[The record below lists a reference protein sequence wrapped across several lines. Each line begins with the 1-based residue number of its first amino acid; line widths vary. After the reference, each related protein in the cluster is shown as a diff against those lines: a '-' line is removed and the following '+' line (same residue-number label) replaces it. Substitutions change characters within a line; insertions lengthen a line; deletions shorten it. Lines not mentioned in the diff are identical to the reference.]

1 MRTRRH
7 KVLEKGRRV
16 REQTY
21 LTDELLEGILRART
35 SDAVAEMAYTDAPD
49 LPGFLN
55 EMLERK
61 GLRRIDVVHAANL
74 NETFGYQIFTGA
86 RRPSRDKVLALAFAL
101 GLDLHETQRLLS
113 LADAGSLYSK
123 NRRDAII
130 IFCIAHG
137 YTLER
142 ADEELYRFGEKTV
155 SDDA

>member
-1 MRTRRH
+1 MRARRYR
-7 KVLEKGRRV
+7 VFEKGRRV
-16 REQTY
+16 QEQTY
-21 LTDELLEGILRART
+21 LTDELLESILHART
-35 SDAVAEMAYTDAPD
+35 PEAAAELAHTDAPD
-49 LPGFLN
+49 LAGFLN

-86 RRPSRDKVLALAFAL
+86 RRPSRDKVLALAFGL

-137 YTLER
+137 CTLER
-142 ADEELYRFGEKTV
+142 ADDELYRFGEKTV

>member
-1 MRTRRH
+1 MRTRRYRAF
-7 KVLEKGRRV
+7 EKGRRV

-21 LTDELLEGILRART
+21 LTDELLESILHART
-35 SDAVAEMAYTDAPD
+35 PDAVAKMADTDAPD

-55 EMLERK
+55 GMLARK

-86 RRPSRDKVLALAFAL
+86 RHPSRDKVLALAFAL

-130 IFCIAHG
+130 IFCISHG
-137 YTLER
+137 HSLAQ

-155 SDDA
+155 SDDE

>member
-1 MRTRRH
+1 M
-7 KVLEKGRRV
+7 
-16 REQTY
+16 REQTH
-21 LTDELLEGILRART
+21 LTDELLEGIMRAST
-35 SDAVAEMAYTDAPD
+35 AQDAAGLAQTGAPD

-55 EMLERK
+55 EKLEER

-101 GLDLHETQRLLS
+101 GLDLRETQRLLS

-130 IFCIAHG
+130 IFEICHG
-137 YTLER
+137 HDLAC
-142 ADEELYRFGEKTV
+142 ADADLYRFGERTV
-155 SDDA
+155 SDEG